1 MYKNFYELND
11 HIPAGAGTLVVA
23 SAHDKFTLEAVFTA
37 AREYDIRYILV
48 GDRDKIISLS
58 SETGYSID
66 DAYIVDGY
74 DDIDCAD
81 KAVSLLKEG
90 AGDALMKG
98 LIDTGV
104 LLRAVLNKNS
114 GIRGSG
120 TLSHL
125 AILETPGYHKLIGIT
140 DGGMIPDP
148 AFDQKVDIVINA
160 VNYFNRIG
168 YECPKVAALCASEMV
183 NPKIQETVDAEM
195 LQKMCQK
202 GGLGK
207 CLLEGPLSFDLAVS
221 KESAVKKE
229 FSSEI
234 SGETDILLVPNIT
247 VGNVLAKG
255 LIYWAGAKMAGC
267 ILGAKVPIVLSS
279 RGASAEEK
287 LLSIMISLLKK

>member
-1 MYKNFYELND
+1 MYKNFNELNN
-11 HIPAGAGTLVVA
+11 HMQAGAGTLVVA
-23 SAHDKFTLEAVFTA
+23 SAHDKITLEAVFAA
-37 AREYDIRYILV
+37 AREYDIQYILV

-58 SETGYSID
+58 SEMGCSLD
-66 DAYIVDGY
+66 DGSIVDGY
-74 DDIDCAD
+74 DDADCAG
-81 KAVSLLKEG
+81 KAVSLVNEG
-90 AGDALMKG
+90 SGDALMKG

-104 LLRAVLNKNS
+104 LLKAVLSKET

-125 AILETPGYHKLIGIT
+125 AILETPGYHKLIGVT

-148 AFDQKVDIVINA
+148 VFDQKVDIVINA
-160 VNYFNRIG
+160 VEYFNRIG
-168 YECPKVAALCASEMV
+168 YECPKVAALCASETV
-183 NPKIQETVDAEM
+183 NPKIQETVDAEI
-195 LQKMCQK
+195 LQGMCQK
-202 GGLGK
+202 GELGK

-221 KESAVKKE
+221 KESAVKKG
-229 FSSEI
+229 FSGEI
-234 SGETDILLVPNIT
+234 SGDTDILMVPNIT

-287 LLSIMISLLKK
+287 LFSIMVSLLKK